1 MFIGYY
7 ILLYHMILCFVF
19 YFVMLYDV
27 IYIYWFY
34 FISYVV
40 TLYYL
45 YIYTYKSLFSVYKFN
60 VLVYCIRIL
69 YYIMLYYVYILYD
82 ILFCFYSICNFDI
95 YIYIYIY
102 IHMHLY
108 TPPKKDRNVVHH
120 YSSRISLFYQFLGC
134 HIFLSC
140 NDLFVT
146 PNAPPKFVRCL
157 RNCSSTSEPF
167 LHGIKGSKMHS
178 EKGHVMAM

>member
-1 MFIGYY
+1 MF
-7 ILLYHMILCFVF
+7 CFLF
-19 YFVMLYDV
+19 CDV
-27 IYIYWFY
+27 IRCY
-34 FISYVV
+34 
-40 TLYYL
+40 
-45 YIYTYKSLFSVYKFN
+45 
-60 VLVYCIRIL
+60 
-69 YYIMLYYVYILYD
+69 
-82 ILFCFYSICNFDI
+82 I
-95 YIYIYIY
+95 YIYIDFILYHMLLRCIIYIYTHINRCFPFINLMFWYIALEYCIILCYIMFIFYMIFYIVFTVYVILIYTYIY